1 MLFVVRRKM
10 KKRRP
15 PTTMQEGLDFLLY
28 DICVDLGFCL
38 PPADNARICAMEFWD
53 ADALAEEVFRVE
65 GMNPDEHLNW
75 KREMRNRF
83 IEMFGSSSI
92 DSESFSRRQQCGE

>member
-1 MLFVVRRKM
+1 M

-15 PTTMQEGLDFLLY
+15 PTTMQEGLDFLLF

-38 PPADNARICAMEFWD
+38 PPADKARICATEFWD
-53 ADALAEEVFRVE
+53 ADAFAEEVFRVE

-75 KREMRNRF
+75 KREMRNWF
-83 IEMFGSSSI
+83 IEMFGSCSI
-92 DSESFSRRQQCGE
+92 DSESFERRQQCGG